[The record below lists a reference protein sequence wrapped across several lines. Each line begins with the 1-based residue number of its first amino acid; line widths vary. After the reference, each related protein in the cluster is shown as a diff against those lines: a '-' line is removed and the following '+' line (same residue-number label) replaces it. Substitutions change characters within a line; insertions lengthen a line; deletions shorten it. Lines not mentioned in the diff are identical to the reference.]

1 MGKRIIFM
9 WLCLTFGVGMACGQH
24 TIVKGIVTDSVTGEA
39 LPSVTIVF
47 KGTNIGTTTDIDGHF
62 SLSTRTP
69 GKVLEVVYMGYDT
82 QHLKV
87 LPGRTNNLKIR
98 MRESEIALHEVTV

>member
-62 SLSTRTP
+62 LFPPVRREKCWKSFIWDTTP
-69 GKVLEVVYMGYDT
+69 NT
-82 QHLKV
+82 
-87 LPGRTNNLKIR
+87 
-98 MRESEIALHEVTV
+98 

>member
-47 KGTNIGTTTDIDGHF
+47 KGTNIGTTTDIGGFHPYAGK
-62 SLSTRTP
+62 SAGSRLYGIRHPTP
-69 GKVLEVVYMGYDT
+69 EGVTGKN
-82 QHLKV
+82 Q
-87 LPGRTNNLKIR
+87 
-98 MRESEIALHEVTV
+98 

>member
-1 MGKRIIFM
+1 
-9 WLCLTFGVGMACGQH
+9 MAFGQH

-62 SLSTRTP
+62 FSFYPYVGKSVGSSLY
-69 GKVLEVVYMGYDT
+69 GV
-82 QHLKV
+82 
-87 LPGRTNNLKIR
+87 
-98 MRESEIALHEVTV
+98 

>member
-47 KGTNIGTTTDIDGHF
+47 L
-62 SLSTRTP
+62 SLI
-69 GKVLEVVYMGYDT
+69 
-82 QHLKV
+82 H
-87 LPGRTNNLKIR
+87 I
-98 MRESEIALHEVTV
+98 